1 MAAPATR
8 GDVIP
13 VRDVMA
19 RWAYTE
25 VVGAHASACYD
36 NCTGIEALRAMRRA
50 GVSFADL
57 SASDRSLLF
66 SAWSCVRGAF
76 FGPYLTTAGSYRLAQ
91 CTRASLLI
99 VRVPRG
105 VDPKHA
111 HHPLLTEFF
120 RSGSS
125 DPDDRRNAHKEQGV
139 LPSSDPLTLGLH
151 EGSYVIGDC
160 LHRARTFPVASA
172 PSTIAVY
179 MPLR

>member
-1 MAAPATR
+1 
-8 GDVIP
+8 VIP

-57 SASDRSLLF
+57 SASDRSVLF

-76 FGPYLTTAGSYRLAQ
+76 FGPYLTTVGSYRLAQ

-120 RSGSS
+120 RSVHRT
-125 DPDDRRNAHKEQGV
+125 PMTRAM
-139 LPSSDPLTLGLH
+139 LTK
-151 EGSYVIGDC
+151 SKVYC
-160 LHRARTFPVASA
+160 RSA
-172 PSTIAVY
+172 TRSRWVY
-179 MPLR
+179 TKAAT

>member
-1 MAAPATR
+1 MAAPAIR

-57 SASDRSLLF
+57 SASDRSVLF

-76 FGPYLTTAGSYRLAQ
+76 FGPYLTT
-91 CTRASLLI
+91 
-99 VRVPRG
+99 VRQLSSCPVHKGKPS
-105 VDPKHA
+105 DS
-111 HHPLLTEFF
+111 
-120 RSGSS
+120 SGAA
-125 DPDDRRNAHKEQGV
+125 RR
-139 LPSSDPLTLGLH
+139 
-151 EGSYVIGDC
+151 
-160 LHRARTFPVASA
+160 
-172 PSTIAVY
+172 
-179 MPLR
+179 

>member
-1 MAAPATR
+1 VKRT
-8 GDVIP
+8 V
-13 VRDVMA
+13 
-19 RWAYTE
+19 
-25 VVGAHASACYD
+25 
-36 NCTGIEALRAMRRA
+36 
-50 GVSFADL
+50 
-57 SASDRSLLF
+57 
-66 SAWSCVRGAF
+66 
-76 FGPYLTTAGSYRLAQ
+76 GSYRLAQ

-125 DPDDRRNAHKEQGV
+125 DPDDPRNAHKEQGV

-151 EGSYVIGDC
+151 EGSYVIGDG
-160 LHRARTFPVASA
+160 LHRTRTFLIASA